1 MKICLQH
8 TYAEELSDLVVPW
21 KPAPV
26 AEPRLVFFHYPLAL
40 ELGFGEAPV
49 EPAQLA
55 AWFSG
60 CPLPEG
66 AKPVA
71 QAYAGHQFG
80 NFSPQL
86 GDGRA
91 LLIGEV
97 VDPRGRRFDLALKG
111 SGRTPFSRGGDG
123 LAAVGPM
130 LREVLISEGLHA
142 LGIPTTRSLAV
153 VATGQ
158 PVYRPRPLPGA
169 ILTRV
174 ASSHIRV
181 GTFEFFAARGDFESV
196 EKLFRYTLARHYPEL
211 VGHEDPY
218 AAFLLAVGQR
228 QADLLAGWMNVGFI
242 HGVMNTDNMAISGET
257 IDFGP
262 CAFLESYNPRTV
274 FSSIDHQGRYAYA
287 NQPTIA
293 RWNLARLAE
302 TLLPF
307 LDADDNRAVA
317 RATELLAEFTPAY
330 ERAWL
335 QGVRRKL
342 GLQHPL
348 DEVADRTLAN
358 DWLQLLELHELDFT
372 LSWRRLA
379 QGTLEVEALDPWL
392 KRWQERC
399 LADDQKGQLDPVLGA
414 QQRAARMLKANPWV
428 IPRNHKVEQALEAA
442 SEADDL
448 KPFEALLQALRR
460 PYDDGPEQEAYSQ
473 PAPPEV
479 TARYQTFCGT

>member
-8 TYAEELSDLVVPW
+8 TYAQELPDFVVPW

-26 AEPRLVFFHYPLAL
+26 AEPRLLFFHYPLAR
-40 ELGFGEAPV
+40 ELGFGDLPV
-49 EPAQLA
+49 DPEQLA

-66 AKPVA
+66 ALSVA

-91 LLIGEV
+91 LLMGEV
-97 VDPRGRRFDLALKG
+97 VDPQRRRFDLALKG

-142 LGIPTTRSLAV
+142 LGVPTTRSLAV

-158 PVYRPRPLPGA
+158 TVYRPRPLPGA

-211 VGHEDPY
+211 VGQDDPY
-218 AAFLLAVGQR
+218 AAFLRAVAQR
-228 QADLLAGWMNVGFI
+228 QADLLARWMHVGFI

-262 CAFLESYNPRTV
+262 CAFMENYNPKTV
-274 FSSIDHQGRYAYA
+274 FSSIDHRGRYAYA

-293 RWNLARLAE
+293 VWNLARLAE
-302 TLLPF
+302 TLIPF
-307 LDADDNRAVA
+307 LDADEERAVS
-317 RATELLAEFTPAY
+317 RATELLTEFTPAY
-330 ERAWL
+330 ERSWL
-335 QGVRRKL
+335 NGVRPKL

-348 DEVADRTLAN
+348 DDVADLALAKE
-358 DWLQLLELHELDFT
+358 WLQLLELHQLDYT
-372 LSWRRLA
+372 LSWRRLG
-379 QGTLEVEALDPWL
+379 QGTLGVEALEPWL

-399 LADDQKGQLDPVLGA
+399 LADDQKSQLDPALGS
-414 QQRAARMLKANPWV
+414 QQRAARMRLTNPFV

-442 SEADDL
+442 SETDNL
-448 KPFEALLQALRR
+448 EPFESLLQALRR
-460 PYDDGPEQEAYSQ
+460 PYEEGSDQEAYAQ